1 MRITRRALLKSAGA
15 LPLLSLA
22 KPTLAQQYPSRPIQ
36 IVVPASAATSIDVV
50 TRFFTEPLSKRL
62 NTPVVAENK
71 PGTGGLIAYTAVAR
85 TQPDGYTLMLAGIP
99 MYLLPLLSKG
109 TATFNAQTDFTP
121 VARVARV
128 ALGLVVAH
136 DSPYQTLGDL
146 LKAMRGPATDITYSS
161 QGIGSTAHLSGVR
174 FTHMSGGQAQHVPY
188 SSTTTATTDVAGG
201 RITFTIQTGPAI
213 LGMIQSGRLRLLAV
227 SGAQRWE
234 QFPDVPTIAE
244 AGVPGYEMSSWLD
257 FVAPKGTPEPV
268 LQLLSREFTEIA
280 QTDAFKTFCRNQII
294 SPDVV
299 GHQEV
304 AAQMSDEAAKWKGIV
319 DLAGIA
325 RS

>member
-1 MRITRRALLKSAGA
+1 MTITRRTLLRSAGA

-22 KPTLAQQYPSRPIQ
+22 RLSHAQQYPSKPIH

-50 TRFFTEPLSKRL
+50 ARFFTDPLSRRL

-71 PGTGGLIAYTAVAR
+71 PGTGGLIAYTGVAK

-109 TATFNAQTDFTP
+109 TATFDAQADFTP

-128 ALGLVVAH
+128 SLGLVVAH

-146 LKAMRGPATDITYSS
+146 LKAMRAGTGNITYSS
-161 QGIGSTAHLSGVR
+161 QGVGSTAHLCGVR
-174 FTHMSGGQAQHVPY
+174 FTHMSGGQAQHIPY
-188 SSTTTATTDVAGG
+188 RSTTTATTDVAGG
-201 RITFTIQTGPAI
+201 RVTFTIQTGPAI
-213 LGMIQSGRLRLLAV
+213 LGMIQSNKLRLLAV
-227 SGAQRWE
+227 SGTQRWE
-234 QFPDVPTIAE
+234 QFPDVPTVAE

-268 LQLLSREFTEIA
+268 LQLLSQEFTEIA
-280 QTDAFKTFCRNQII
+280 RTDAFKTFCRNQII
-294 SPDVV
+294 SPDIV
-299 GHQEV
+299 GYKEV
-304 AAQMSDEAAKWKGIV
+304 AAQMPDEAAKWKSIV
-319 DLAGIA
+319 DLAGLA
-325 RS
+325 

>member
-1 MRITRRALLKSAGA
+1 MTVTRRTLLKSAGA
-15 LPLLSLA
+15 LPLLGLV
-22 KPTLAQQYPSRPIQ
+22 KPSHAQQYPSKPIH

-50 TRFFTEPLSKRL
+50 ARFFTEPLSKRL

-71 PGTGGLIAYTAVAR
+71 PGTGGLIAYTGVAK

-109 TATFNAQTDFTP
+109 TATFDAQADFTP

-128 ALGLVVAH
+128 SLGLVVAH

-146 LKAMRGPATDITYSS
+146 LKAMKDNTSGVTYSS
-161 QGIGSTAHLSGVR
+161 QGIGSTAHLCGVR
-174 FTHMSGGQAQHVPY
+174 FTHMSGGQAQHIPY
-188 SSTTTATTDVAGG
+188 RSTTTATTDVAGG
-201 RITFTIQTGPAI
+201 RVTFTIQTGPAI
-213 LGMIQSGRLRLLAV
+213 LGLIRSGKLRLLAV

-234 QFPDVPTIAE
+234 QFPDIPTIAE

-257 FVAPKGTPEPV
+257 FVAPKGTPETV

-280 QTDAFKTFCRNQII
+280 QTEAFKTFCMNQII

-299 GHQEV
+299 GYKEV
-304 AAQMSDEAAKWKGIV
+304 AAQMPSEAAKWKELV
-319 DLAGIA
+319 KLAGLA
-325 RS
+325 